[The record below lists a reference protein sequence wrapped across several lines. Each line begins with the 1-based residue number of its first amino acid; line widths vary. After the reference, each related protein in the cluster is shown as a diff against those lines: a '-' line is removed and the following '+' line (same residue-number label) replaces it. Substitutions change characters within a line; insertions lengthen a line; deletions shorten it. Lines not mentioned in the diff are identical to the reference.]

1 MRKTTRRQA
10 LWLGAAAAPALA
22 AGALPA
28 QAVAPQEAPRGAAPA
43 EELGAARKSVQQR
56 HERLAA
62 VELKYDVEPAFHF
75 RAG

>member
-10 LWLGAAAAPALA
+10 LWLGAAAPALA
-22 AGALPA
+22 AGAPPA
-28 QAVAPQEAPRGAAPA
+28 QAVAPQGAPRGAAPA
-43 EELGAARKSVQQR
+43 EELEAARKSVQRR